1 MIYYMKSKVKLSSI
15 YGYMKSKDKLN
26 AIYGVSAPMLIHKDG
41 ESYVEY
47 PTKQEKNKILQC
59 AIDFGYVDTD
69 NINEQV
75 GEKQ

>member
-1 MIYYMKSKVKLSSI
+1 MKNKVKLSSI

-26 AIYGVSAPMLIHKDG
+26 STYGLSAPTSIHKDP
-41 ESYVEY
+41 EVYVKYMTE
-47 PTKQEKNKILQC
+47 EKNKLLQC

-75 GEKQ
+75 GETK